1 MCGEGVKMG
10 RKTNGLFAA
19 KKLIAKRRNF
29 KIRKVNLLVKAKYD
43 PLENA
48 NQAKGII
55 LEKTQR
61 EAKQPN
67 SALRKSVVVQLSKN
81 GKSVTAFL
89 PGNNASKFVQ
99 EHDEVMIEGIGGIK
113 GKSKG
118 DIPGVRWKVIQ
129 INGQSL
135 NALVRGKLERA
146 RK

>member
-1 MCGEGVKMG
+1 MS

-19 KKLIAKRRNF
+19 KTMIKKRNRY
-29 KIRKVNLLVKAKYD
+29 KIRKVDPLVKAKYD

-48 NQAKGII
+48 NQAKGIV

-67 SALRKSVVVQLSKN
+67 SALRKCAVVQLSKN

-89 PGNNASKFVQ
+89 PGNNASKFVN

-129 INGQSL
+129 VNGQSL
-135 NALVRGKLERA
+135 NALVRGKVERA

>member
-1 MCGEGVKMG
+1 MS

-19 KKLIAKRRNF
+19 KKMIEKRKSF
-29 KIRKVNLLVKAKYD
+29 KMKKVDLLVKAKYD

-48 NQAKGII
+48 NQAKGIV

-67 SALRKSVVVQLSKN
+67 SALRKCAVVQLSKN
-81 GKSVTAFL
+81 GKSITAFL
-89 PGNNASKFVQ
+89 PGNNASKFVN
-99 EHDEVMIEGIGGIK
+99 EHDEVMVEGIGGIK

-135 NALVRGKLERA
+135 DALVRGKIERA

>member
-1 MCGEGVKMG
+1 MS

-19 KKLIAKRRNF
+19 KKLIQKRKNF
-29 KIRKVNLLVKAKYD
+29 KMRKVDPLVKAKYD

-48 NQAKGII
+48 NQAKGIV

-67 SALRKSVVVQLSKN
+67 SALRKCAVVQLSKN
-81 GKSVTAFL
+81 GKSVACFL
-89 PGNNASKFVQ
+89 PGNNASKFIN

-118 DIPGVRWKVIQ
+118 DIPGIRWKVIQ
-129 INGQSL
+129 VNGQSL
-135 NALVRGKLERA
+135 NALIRGKLERA

>member
-1 MCGEGVKMG
+1 MG

-19 KKLIAKRRNF
+19 KKMIEKRNKF
-29 KIRKVNLLVKAKYD
+29 KMRKVDPLDKAKYD
-43 PLENA
+43 PLENS
-48 NQAKGII
+48 NQAKGIV

-67 SALRKSVVVQLSKN
+67 SALRKCAVVQLSKN

-89 PGNNASKFVQ
+89 PGNNASKFVN

-118 DIPGVRWKVIQ
+118 DIPGVRFKVIQ
-129 INGQSL
+129 VNGQSL
-135 NALVRGKLERA
+135 NALTRGTLERA

>member
-1 MCGEGVKMG
+1 MS

-19 KKLIAKRRNF
+19 KTLINKRKNF
-29 KIRKVNLLVKAKYD
+29 KMRKVDPLVKARYD

-48 NQAKGII
+48 TQAKGIV

-67 SALRKSVVVQLSKN
+67 SALRKCVVVQLSKN
-81 GKSVTAFL
+81 GKSVAAFL
-89 PGNNASKFVQ
+89 PGNNASKFVN
-99 EHDEVMIEGIGGIK
+99 EHDEVLVEGIGGIK

-118 DIPGVRWKVIQ
+118 DIPGIRLKVTQ
-129 INGQSL
+129 VNGQSL
-135 NALVRGKLERA
+135 NALIRGKLERA

>member
-1 MCGEGVKMG
+1 MG

-19 KKLIAKRRNF
+19 KKLIEKRNKF
-29 KIRKVNLLVKAKYD
+29 KVKKVDLLAKAKYD

-48 NQAKGII
+48 NQAKGIV

-67 SALRKSVVVQLSKN
+67 SALRKCVVVQLSKN
-81 GKSVTAFL
+81 GKSIAAFL
-89 PGNNASKFVQ
+89 PGNNASKFVN

-118 DIPGVRWKVIQ
+118 DIPGIRWKVTQ
-129 INGQSL
+129 VNGQSL
-135 NALVRGKLERA
+135 NALIRGKLERA

>member
-1 MCGEGVKMG
+1 MS

-19 KKLIAKRRNF
+19 KKLIEKRNKF
-29 KIRKVNLLVKAKYD
+29 KIRKVNLLEKAKYD

-48 NQAKGII
+48 NQAKGIV

-67 SALRKSVVVQLSKN
+67 SALRKCAVVQLSKN
-81 GKSVTAFL
+81 GKTVAAFL
-89 PGNNASKFVQ
+89 PGNNASKFVN

-118 DIPGVRWKVIQ
+118 DIPGIRWKVIQ
-129 INGQSL
+129 VNGQSL

>member
-1 MCGEGVKMG
+1 MS

-19 KKLIAKRRNF
+19 KKLIQKRKDF
-29 KIRKVNLLVKAKYD
+29 KIRKVDPLVKAKYD
-43 PLENA
+43 PLENSS
-48 NQAKGII
+48 QAKGIV

-67 SALRKSVVVQLSKN
+67 SALRKCCVVQLSKN

-89 PGNNASKFVQ
+89 PGNNASKFVN
-99 EHDEVMIEGIGGIK
+99 EHDEVIIEGIGGIM

-129 INGQSL
+129 VNGQSL
-135 NALVRGKLERA
+135 KALVKGKVERA